1 MWDAGVECFEIKG
14 GNRMNSIVLVAGFN
28 EVSHR
33 STVIDD
39 EAIIDVSL
47 FTLIFIVAADDL
59 E

>member
-14 GNRMNSIVLVAGFN
+14 GNRMNGIVLVAGFN
-28 EVSHR
+28 EVGHR

-39 EAIIDVSL
+39 EAFIDVGM
-47 FTLIFIVAADDL
+47 FTLIFVVAADNL